1 MPDLRAR
8 DLHAQD
14 RVIAIMRI
22 GVLVVA
28 AAVQLG
34 LNAPPLVRH
43 QAEYRPAWV
52 VDAAFVALLLVTA
65 ACAVWV
71 PRGRPL
77 PVSVVAIGTIVV
89 LTASSAVTAALPPDG
104 FFLDVHW
111 SFGLV
116 GWHLLVLLFDR
127 VGLLVA
133 ALTTHFAVS
142 VVQFALVGGH
152 DRAEIG
158 AAGVVVLS
166 VLSFQAAIAVIT
178 LVLRRQSRQA
188 ARVAADRDRV
198 ATRAALAEQW
208 ERDLRTTFA
217 GQLGATL
224 PLLVGLAD
232 RTLDPREDD
241 TRHRCALAATQ
252 LRRLFAENDDVPD
265 PLVHEVAA
273 CVDAAQ
279 RRGVEVSLAVSGAAV
294 AVPTAVRRELT
305 APLVVALSAV
315 RERARVS
322 VLRTDREVRVAV
334 VTDTAVGDGIGGGSA
349 LVEVE
354 CGTYGEHTRMEA
366 RWRTRTG

>member
-1 MPDLRAR
+1 
-8 DLHAQD
+8 
-14 RVIAIMRI
+14 MRT
-22 GVLVVA
+22 GLLVVTA
-28 AAVQLG
+28 VVQLG
-34 LNAPPLVRH
+34 LNAAPLVRH

-52 VDAAFVALLLVTA
+52 VDAAFAVLALVTA
-65 ACAVWV
+65 VCAVWV
-71 PRGRPL
+71 LRGRPL
-77 PVSVVAIGTIVV
+77 PTAVVAVGAVVV
-89 LTASSAVTAALPPDG
+89 LVASSAVTAALPPDG

-133 ALTTHFAVS
+133 ALGTHFAAS
-142 VVQFALVGGH
+142 VVQFALAGGH
-152 DRAEIG
+152 DRAEVG

-188 ARVAADRDRV
+188 ALVAAERDRV
-198 ATRAALAEQW
+198 TTRAALAEQW
-208 ERDLRTTFA
+208 ERDRRVTFA

-232 RTLDPREDD
+232 RTLDPRDED

-252 LRRLFAENDDVPD
+252 LRRLFAENDEVPD

-294 AVPTAVRRELT
+294 PVPTAVRRELT

-315 RERARVS
+315 RGRARVS
-322 VLRTDREVRVAV
+322 VLRTDEEVRVAV
-334 VTDTAVGDGIGGGSA
+334 MTDTEVGIDGGSA
-349 LVEVE
+349 LVEVD

>member
-1 MPDLRAR
+1 MPDPSTR
-8 DLHAQD
+8 DFSAQD
-14 RVIAIMRI
+14 RVIAIMRT
-22 GVLVVA
+22 GLLVVTA
-28 AAVQLG
+28 VVQLG
-34 LNAPPLVRH
+34 LNAATLVRY
-43 QAEYRPAWV
+43 QAEYRPTWV
-52 VDAAFVALLLVTA
+52 VDAAFVVLALVTA
-65 ACAVWV
+65 TCAPWV
-71 PRGRPL
+71 LRGRPL
-77 PVSVVAIGTIVV
+77 PTPVVALGTVVV
-89 LTASSAVTAALPPDG
+89 LAASFSVTAALPPDG
-104 FFLDVHW
+104 FFLEVHW

-133 ALTTHFAVS
+133 ALAAHFAVS
-142 VVQFALVGGH
+142 VVQFALAGGH

-166 VLSFQAAIAVIT
+166 VLSFQAGIVVIT

-188 ARVAADRDRV
+188 ARVAAERDRV
-198 ATRAALAEQW
+198 VTRAALAEQW
-208 ERDLRTTFA
+208 EHDRRMTFA

-232 RTLDPREDD
+232 GTLDPRSDD

-273 CVDAAQ
+273 CVDAAE
-279 RRGVEVSLAVSGAAV
+279 RRGIEVSLAVSGAAV
-294 AVPTAVRRELT
+294 PVPTEVRRELT

-334 VTDTAVGDGIGGGSA
+334 MTDTAIGIEGGSA